1 MGLWGCILH
10 GEFAKIEVELNS
22 LIFGDF
28 GAAAVLI
35 TFGAILGKV
44 DAVQLLVIAFIECIF
59 FTMCAEITVIKFK
72 AADMGGSMV
81 VHTFGAY
88 FGIGA
93 SCVLTDKKV
102 VDKWSK
108 WEDGNYVSQLVA
120 MVGTVFLWCYWPSFN
135 GVLAGGN
142 SQMRV
147 IVNTVLAL
155 TASCIAAFATSSH
168 FKKGKFSME
177 DVLNAT
183 LAGGVI
189 VGTTSD
195 MCLAPWQPIFIG
207 FLGGTVSSMG
217 FNGAFGFGFHDTC
230 GVNNLHGIPGV
241 LGGVAGI
248 VMTMV
253 IDDPAAM
260 TVFLAM
266 DPVNDDGREK
276 STQAMMQLATLVMI
290 FVVSLISGM
299 IAGSVVKGMSYP
311 SPFFHDDYHFH
322 SDGGECALP
331 VEKKKEKKVFA
342 KKKADH

>member
-1 MGLWGCILH
+1 
-10 GEFAKIEVELNS
+10 
-22 LIFGDF
+22 
-28 GAAAVLI
+28 
-35 TFGAILGKV
+35 
-44 DAVQLLVIAFIECIF
+44 
-59 FTMCAEITVIKFK
+59 MCAEIAVVKFK

-93 SCVLTDKKV
+93 SCVLTDSKL

-147 IVNTVLAL
+147 ICNTVLAL

-168 FKKGKFSME
+168 FHKGKFNME

-189 VGTTSD
+189 IGTTAD
-195 MCLAPWQPIFIG
+195 MMIAPWQPIFVG
-207 FLGGTVSSMG
+207 FLGGMVSSMG
-217 FNGAFGFGFHDTC
+217 FNGAFGFTFHDTC
-230 GVNNLHGIPGV
+230 GVNNLHGIPGI
-241 LGGVAGI
+241 LGGIAGV

-253 IDDPAAM
+253 IDDPAAASI
-260 TVFLAM
+260 FWAM

-276 STQAMMQLATLVMI
+276 GTQAMMQFACLVTV
-290 FVVSLISGM
+290 FVVSLFSGM
-299 IAGSVVKGMSYP
+299 IAGSVAKGMTYP
-311 SPFFHDDYHFH
+311 SPFFHDDYHF
-322 SDGGECALP
+322 DADEAALP
-331 VEKKKEKKVFA
+331 VEKKEKKEKKAFVKKNA
-342 KKKADH
+342 K

>member
-1 MGLWGCILH
+1 MIGLWECIIEGH
-10 GEFAKIEVELNS
+10 FAKIPIELDN
-22 LIFGDF
+22 LIVGDF
-28 GAAAVLI
+28 GAGAVLI
-35 TFGAILGKV
+35 TFGAVLGKI
-44 DAVQLLVIAFIECIF
+44 DAVQLLVLAFIEIIF
-59 FTMCAEITVIKFK
+59 FALCAVLAVEKFK

-93 SCVLTDKKV
+93 SCVLTDQKIV
-102 VDKWSK
+102 RKWAK
-108 WEDGNYVSQLVA
+108 FEDGGYVSQLVA
-120 MVGTVFLWCYWPSFN
+120 MVGTIFLWCYWPSFN

-189 VGTTSD
+189 IGTTSD
-195 MCLAPWQPIFIG
+195 MMIAPWQPILVG
-207 FLGGTVSSMG
+207 FLGGMVSSMG
-217 FNGAFGFGFHDTC
+217 FNGVFGFSFHDTC

-253 IDDPAAM
+253 LDDEAM
-260 TVFLAM
+260 SSVFWAM
-266 DPVNDDGREK
+266 DEVNDDGRSK
-276 STQAMMQLATLVMI
+276 SSQAM
-290 FVVSLISGM
+290 
-299 IAGSVVKGMSYP
+299 Y
-311 SPFFHDDYHFH
+311 
-322 SDGGECALP
+322 
-331 VEKKKEKKVFA
+331 
-342 KKKADH
+342 